1 MAGQHHNMATPFTEV
16 RLAQLSKLPVSYNKV
31 PKAATNQSMAAGGS
45 TDDELV
51 DKIA

>member
-1 MAGQHHNMATPFTEV
+1 MAGQHHNMATLFTEV
-16 RLAQLSKLPVSYNKV
+16 RLAQLNKLPVSYN
-31 PKAATNQSMAAGGS
+31 KAATNQSMAAAGS